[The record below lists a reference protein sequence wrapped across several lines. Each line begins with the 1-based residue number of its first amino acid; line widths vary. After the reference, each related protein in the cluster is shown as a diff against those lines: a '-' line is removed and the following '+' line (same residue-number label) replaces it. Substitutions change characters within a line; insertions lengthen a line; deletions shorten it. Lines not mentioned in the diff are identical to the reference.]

1 MKLDEDSPIPLYYQL
16 ENIIREKVE
25 KGDYGV
31 EEQIPSE
38 RELSELFKLSR
49 MTVRRALN
57 ELVEEGILYR
67 KRGQGTFVARKKIES
82 VPELIGFNEHIK
94 ARGMK
99 PENKVIE
106 QRVMPCS
113 KLIAEKL
120 QVKEGSKVI
129 FTNRLRLADREPLA
143 IEKSYVPYELCPIL
157 LDEDLAEGSIYE
169 CLKQSGY
176 KPTEATDEVEAI
188 LADEYL
194 SEVLNIEVGQPILKR
209 ERKTYAANELI
220 EFSFNF
226 YRGDR
231 YTIINK
237 KKSL

>member
-1 MKLDEDSPIPLYYQL
+1 MKLDEHSPIPLYYQL

-25 KGDYGV
+25 KGDYAV

-38 RELSELFKLSR
+38 RELSDIFKLSR

-82 VPELIGFNEHIK
+82 VPELMGFNEHIK

-106 QRVMPCS
+106 QRVIPCS

-120 QVKEGSKVI
+120 EIEEGTKVI
-129 FTNRLRLADREPLA
+129 FTNRLRLADGEPLA
-143 IEKSYVPYELCPIL
+143 IEKSYIPYEMCPVVL
-157 LDEDLAEGSIYE
+157 EVDLSEGSIYE

-176 KPTEATDEVEAI
+176 KPTEAIDEVEAT
-188 LADEYL
+188 LSDEDL
-194 SEVLNIEVGQPILKR
+194 SQILNIEVGQPVLKR
-209 ERKTYAANELI
+209 ERKTFSSKKVV